1 MLHTT
6 LIQGHVR
13 SVAVDNNN
21 NNDITVLLKHLT
33 QEVSKCYNLNC
44 DLNCNN

>member
-21 NNDITVLLKHLT
+21 DITVLWKRLT
-33 QEVSKCYNLNC
+33 QEVSKRYNLNC
-44 DLNCNN
+44 NN